1 MPVSIPTILETQTLA
16 IASCDTMN
24 LDTGDIA
31 NTGKSTAGQTDYTSQ
46 VAQLEAIEASG
57 QTFKTLGD
65 LTQLIN
71 PIVSELNSIVNRINQ
86 KLLPYENK
94 VDRATEEESD
104 IASSN
109 NWYASAINDQQIIQN
124 DAQTV
129 IDGLDPADPGY
140 GDAVAAQ
147 QSIIDTATA
156 QIDVYNDELVILGD
170 YAVEWADFKAYH
182 QAVINDIVSNF
193 NTIMSPVRSA
203 FQQAKTAIETSN
215 TNITSGKDRML
226 DGAAEIATII
236 AKTASAAITQA
247 IGDIAENSSIMKEIA
262 PPVGGG
268 GSGITGHASFRGAR
282 DTAQFI
288 GAEWDGSVPS
298 HVEIIEEMEYAPFIN
313 YTGEYATHV
322 FQPGTEHR
330 ARRHLLRQPI
340 YGKIDS
346 YPIRLDNRFILG
358 SDAVSHVPSPAINSP
373 GWVRRGGAV
382 MVGWMSDT
390 PGGPPRLGAKGEP
403 VVYVYNDIETYTRWY
418 QVYSLTDMNT
428 SIDGKW
434 EPKRYI
440 PEWSNALVFPVITKT
455 YFWNMAN
462 VSPETSLRIRSPN
475 TSIPATKN
483 NIARAPT
490 VDELVTIEDVNAYW
504 PYQGY
509 PAFLWRSRGMNLER
523 EFDEAAGRRPDYET
537 FEEYIERNNITVEP
551 PLTGIISGTDYNDS
565 YTFQGNN
572 YRSLPNPYNYRIAEN
587 PQFAELDSIV
597 GEETISGN
605 INFGTKISFPLTVPP
620 VNPDPASPSASFQER
635 YGYVGWD
642 SNTFIVNGGTLDVS
656 DQASLGQYAL
666 VAWVSRTPGGEP
678 IGIGENYIV
687 RHWQRDANDNIYL
700 INDPLYWQGT
710 YDYFDDV
717 NYTLTWVGNS
727 VKGGS
732 SPALDLINP
741 SGSQAEIRF
750 VNLALVKNDNTTFTD
765 RPETYAFLGQTL
777 SSAPGTATFNTFVAD
792 PTDHVVIARK
802 NFLRAAYPDSVFT
815 GERPVISKDS
825 KQFKNI
831 RQVNASPAAGNLNN
845 FRYDTNLG
853 QLELIEEP
861 NSTTTFGNKKF
872 SMVRVPKD
880 DLIEFFNPDLTGWN
894 IYNTDFFLRH
904 LVVQDA
910 RIVGQARF
918 APARD
923 NNQDILY
930 RLRVVGGS
938 DYNNGNAIKQGNYF
952 EEDGVGYFRLLI
964 YHDEDQ
970 GYPTSHNTISKD
982 DSFGPMRIYSPTNW
996 HFGYLD
1002 AGDVES
1008 VDYLPW
1014 KEIQGDYWG
1023 PHKDVDDDIWVS
1035 TASGI
1040 SVSGSYHH
1048 DYLKVSKLQSVFF
1061 AGQFAYRIFF
1071 EYKNDKTNAF
1081 SGTFD
1086 SSVDLFLAQEK
1097 TAEEIADEAAED
1109 DIGSNGVQPFI
1120 ATDGVLT
1127 YDTEERA
1134 TADFRAGIYKNE
1146 RLIRINNFRRSQDV
1160 ALGELFI
1167 VAGTDWIPV
1176 NEWEEAWRRKTG
1188 SGVDVESAYNVINN
1202 VTGLRQPPLDVEGAK
1217 PSAMPVFQEPPKVKQ
1232 ITVGDR
1238 QISLGPMEP
1247 LTDLIAGA
1255 DAYERATKA
1264 HFEAIEPFQ
1273 TVVERDQ
1280 KEKTKATAGLGG
1292 FDKDK
1297 VAAKKL
1303 ADAVAVDVTKEIT
1316 VAKIAKEKAEFDF
1329 KKVTAVLTSNNATGA
1344 ANIAKTFAEAGTS
1357 LMSSAREDIIPACST
1372 AFPESETLIA
1382 RAEPPTLPDIT
1393 PDITSGQR
1401 INT

>member
-46 VAQLEAIEASG
+46 VAQIEAIEASG
-57 QTFKTLGD
+57 TTFKTLGD

-94 VDRATEEESD
+94 VDRATEEEAD
-104 IASSN
+104 IANSN
-109 NWYASAINDQQIIQN
+109 SWYASAINYQQTIQS

-129 IDGLDPADPGY
+129 INGLDPADPGY

-147 QSIIDTATA
+147 QSIIDAATA
-156 QIDVYNDELVILGD
+156 QIDDYNAELVILGD
-170 YAVEWADFKAYH
+170 YETEWANFKAYH

-203 FQQAKTAIETSN
+203 FLQAKTAIETSN

-236 AKTASAAITQA
+236 AKTASAAVTQA

-268 GSGITGHASFRGAR
+268 SGVTGHATFRGAR

-288 GAEWDGSVPS
+288 GAEWDGSIPS
-298 HVEIIEEMEYAPFIN
+298 HVEIVEEMEYAPFIN
-313 YTGEYATHV
+313 YSGEYATHV

-358 SDAVSHVPSPAINSP
+358 QEEFSHVPSPAINSP
-373 GWVRRGGAV
+373 GWVSRGGAV

-403 VVYVYNDIETYTRWY
+403 VVYVYNDIETYIEWY

-434 EPKRYI
+434 EPKRYL
-440 PEWSNALVFPVITKT
+440 PEYSNALVFPVITKT

-462 VSPETSLRIRSPN
+462 VSPETSLRIRSP
-475 TSIPATKN
+475 SSGIPATKN

-490 VDELVTIEDVNAYW
+490 VDELVTIEDVNSYW

-509 PAFLWRSRGMNLER
+509 PAFLWRSRGYNLER

-537 FEEYIERNNITVEP
+537 FDEYIERNNITVEP
-551 PLTGIISGTDYNDS
+551 PVTGIISGEEYNDA
-565 YTFQGNN
+565 YNFQGNN
-572 YRSLPNPYNYRIAEN
+572 YKSLPNPYNYLI
-587 PQFAELDSIV
+587 PTELTPGNIV
-597 GEETISGN
+597 GAAGYNKSSDG
-605 INFGTKISFPLTVPP
+605 SFQFSNKMSIPFTVPP
-620 VNPDPASPSASFQER
+620 VSADDNYSEEKVAQ
-635 YGYVGWD
+635 YGKISWS
-642 SNTFIVNGGTLDVS
+642 SNTFIYEGAE
-656 DQASLGQYAL
+656 QASRGTYAL
-666 VAWVSRTPGGEP
+666 VTWVSDLPGGP
-678 IGIGENYIV
+678 SRGIGNNYDV
-687 RHWQRDANDNIYL
+687 SYLNTDYFNDRVL
-700 INDPLYWQGT
+700 INDTKYWQAE
-710 YDYFDDV
+710 YDYFDTV
-717 NYTLTWVGNS
+717 NYPLSQIGNS
-727 VKGGS
+727 VHGAGS
-732 SPALDLINP
+732 VRMDLINP
-741 SGSQAEIRF
+741 TGNEAEIRF
-750 VNLALVKNDNTTFTD
+750 VNFALVKNDNTTFTD
-765 RPETYAFLGQTL
+765 RPTEYAFLGQTL
-777 SSAPGTATFNTFVAD
+777 SSPPGSPTFNNFIATAAYWTTTRFGVVAS
-792 PTDHVVIARK
+792 
-802 NFLRAAYPDSVFT
+802 YPDSVYIGT
-815 GERPVISKDS
+815 RPVISGES
-825 KQFKNI
+825 KQFKNV
-831 RQVNASPAAGNLNN
+831 RQVNASPAAGNLKNIR
-845 FRYDTNLG
+845 FDVLLG
-853 QLELIEEP
+853 QFELIEEP
-861 NSTTTFGNKKF
+861 NSNTTFGDKKF
-872 SMVRVPKD
+872 SMVRVPMA
-880 DLIEFFNPDLTGWN
+880 DLVEFFNPNLTEWN
-894 IYNTDFFLRH
+894 IKNTDFFLKY
-904 LVVQDA
+904 LKVDDS
-910 RIVGQARF
+910 RIVGTARF
-918 APARD
+918 APARE
-923 NNQDILY
+923 NGQDILY
-930 RLRVVGGS
+930 RFREVGGAP
-938 DYNNGNAIKQGNYF
+938 YNSGNAIKQGNYF
-952 EEDGVGYFRLLI
+952 EENGVGYFRLLI

-970 GYPTSHNTISKD
+970 GYPNTHNTISKD
-982 DSFGPMRIYSPTNW
+982 ESFGPMRMYTPTNYY
-996 HFGYLD
+996 FGYLD
-1002 AGDVES
+1002 AGDVEG

-1014 KEIQGDYWG
+1014 QEIKNSYWG
-1023 PHKDVDDDIWVS
+1023 TEKFVDDDIWVS

-1040 SVSGSYHH
+1040 SVNSSYHH
-1048 DYLKVSKLQSVFF
+1048 SYLKVARLQHVFF
-1061 AGQFAYRIFF
+1061 AGQPAYRIFF
-1071 EYKNDKTNAF
+1071 EYKDDKTNAF

-1109 DIGSNGVQPFI
+1109 DIGSLGAQPFI

-1146 RLIRINNFRRSQDV
+1146 RLIRINNFRRSLDV

-1202 VTGLRQPPLDVEGAK
+1202 VTGLRQPPLDVDGAK
-1217 PSAMPVFQEPPKVKQ
+1217 PSSMPVFQEPPKVKK

-1238 QISLGPMEP
+1238 EISLGPMEP

-1255 DAYERATKA
+1255 DAHERATKK
-1264 HFEAIEPFQ
+1264 HLEAIEPFQ
-1273 TVVERDQ
+1273 RVVETDQ

-1303 ADAVAVDVTKEIT
+1303 ADAVAVDVTKEVT
-1316 VAKIAKEKAEFDF
+1316 VARLAKEKAEFDF

-1357 LMSSAREDIIPACST
+1357 LMSSARADIIPACGT

-1393 PDITSGQR
+1393 PDITSGAR